1 MANIELVTAHKGS
14 PHITTEQVVALIGG
28 LSGDISGIKIFSQL
42 DNGLVPEITS
52 GTKVTVNTGQ
62 ALAGGYF
69 FQLLDA
75 YEWELDPGAVGY
87 SRIDDLYVV
96 IYEDTITNVQTADFV
111 YQVGTAFPTGN
122 EGNPPDPPSAVNI
135 KGAYLL
141 IRALM
146 VSGAVDSVEVKG
158 SNYISNS
165 SLQDSVDNVN
175 TRLGT
180 DENNIQANTS
190 AIELCTSKIAALLN
204 PQTESR
210 GWIYDFNGAGEDLEL
225 TAPITPSGSNNR
237 VKVYAYTAS
246 SRDQGV
252 TVSVEYISL
261 DDSDPTQ
268 AVITVRATSLTA
280 GRAVIDADIFYYEW
294 EEPEDDPQP

>member
-1 MANIELVTAHKGS
+1 MANIELVTAHKGR
-14 PHITTEQVVALIGG
+14 PHITTEQVVDLIGG

-96 IYEDTITNVQTADFV
+96 VYEDTITNVQTADFV
-111 YQVGTAFPTGN
+111 YQVGDAFPTGN
-122 EGNPPDPPSAVNI
+122 EGSPPDPPSAVNI

-165 SLQDSVDNVN
+165 SLQDSVNNVN

-190 AIELCTSKIAALLN
+190 AIDLCASKINAILN

-225 TAPITPSGSNNR
+225 TVPITPSGSNNR

>member
-96 IYEDTITNVQTADFV
+96 VYEDTITNVQTADFV
-111 YQVGTAFPTGN
+111 YQVGTAFPSGN
-122 EGNPPDPPSAVNI
+122 EGSPPDPPSAVNI

-165 SLQDSVDNVN
+165 SLQDSVNNVN
-175 TRLGT
+175 TRLVT

-190 AIELCTSKIAALLN
+190 AIDLCTSKINAILN

-210 GWIYDFNGAGEDLEL
+210 GWIYDFNEADEDLEL
-225 TAPITPSGSNNR
+225 TVPITPSGTNNR

-268 AVITVRATSLTA
+268 AVITVRAKSLKA
-280 GRAVIDADIFYYEW
+280 GRAMIDADIFYFEW

>member
-1 MANIELVTAHKGS
+1 MANIELVTAHKGR
-14 PHITTEQVVALIGG
+14 PHITTEQVVDLIGG

-122 EGNPPDPPSAVNI
+122 EGSPPDPPSAVNI

-165 SLQDSVDNVN
+165 SLQDSVNNVN

-190 AIELCTSKIAALLN
+190 AIDLCTSKINAILN

-210 GWIYDFNGAGEDLEL
+210 GWIYDFNEADEDLEL
-225 TAPITPSGSNNR
+225 TVPITPSGTNNR

-268 AVITVRATSLTA
+268 AVITVRAKSLKA
-280 GRAVIDADIFYYEW
+280 GRAMIDADIFYFEW

>member
-14 PHITTEQVVALIGG
+14 PHITTEQVVDLIGG
-28 LSGDISGIKIFSQL
+28 LSGDISGVKIFSQL
-42 DNGLVPEITS
+42 DDGLVPEITS
-52 GTKVTVNTGQ
+52 GTEVTVKTGQ

-75 YEWELDPGAVGY
+75 YEWQLDPGAVGY
-87 SRIDDLYVV
+87 SRIDDLYLV

-122 EGNPPDPPSAVNI
+122 EGSPPDPPSGVNI

-146 VSGAVDSVEVKG
+146 VSGAVDSIEVKG

-165 SLQDSVDNVN
+165 SLKSSIDDVE
-175 TRLGT
+175 TRLDS
-180 DENNIQANTS
+180 DEFSIQAN
-190 AIELCTSKIAALLN
+190 ADGLEFCIPRIQQLLD
-204 PQTESR
+204 PQIKTR
-210 GWIYDFNGAGEDLEL
+210 GWIYSFYEAAEELEL
-225 TAPITPSGSNNR
+225 VFTIAPTGSYNR
-237 VKVYAYTAS
+237 IKVLSYNVNSPELGKVFGFQHLT
-246 SRDQGV
+246 
-252 TVSVEYISL
+252 L

-268 AVITVRATSLTA
+268 AKIT
-280 GRAVIDADIFYYEW
+280 IDAISYQSGSAQIEAEAIYIQWQVE
-294 EEPEDDPQP
+294 EEPDP

>member
-14 PHITTEQVVALIGG
+14 PHITTEQAVALIGG

-122 EGNPPDPPSAVNI
+122 EGSPPDPPSAVNI

-190 AIELCTSKIAALLN
+190 AIDLCTSKINALLN

-210 GWIYDFNGAGEDLEL
+210 GWTYDFIDALEDLEL
-225 TAPITPSGSNNR
+225 TVPITPSGTNNR

-252 TVSVEYISL
+252 TVSVDYISL

-268 AVITVRATSLTA
+268 AVITVHVTSLRAGTA
-280 GRAVIDADIFYYEW
+280 TINADIFYFEW
-294 EEPEDDPQP
+294 QEPEDDPQP

>member
-1 MANIELVTAHKGS
+1 MANIELVTAHKGR
-14 PHITTEQVVALIGG
+14 PHITTEQVVDLIGG

-96 IYEDTITNVQTADFV
+96 VYEDTITNVQTADFV
-111 YQVGTAFPTGN
+111 YQVGDAFPTGN
-122 EGNPPDPPSAVNI
+122 EGSPPDPPSAVNI

-175 TRLGT
+175 TRLVT

-190 AIELCTSKIAALLN
+190 AIDLCTSKINAILN

-210 GWIYDFNGAGEDLEL
+210 GWIYDFNEADEDLEL
-225 TAPITPSGSNNR
+225 TVPITPSGTNNR

-268 AVITVRATSLTA
+268 AVITVRAKSLKA
-280 GRAVIDADIFYYEW
+280 GRAMIDADIFYFEW

>member
-14 PHITTEQVVALIGG
+14 PHITTEQVVDLIGG
-28 LSGDISGIKIFSQL
+28 LSGDISGVKIFSQL
-42 DNGLVPEITS
+42 DDGLVPEITS
-52 GTKVTVNTGQ
+52 GTEVTVKTGQ

-75 YEWELDPGAVGY
+75 YEWQLDPGAVGY
-87 SRIDDLYVV
+87 SRIDDLYIV

-122 EGNPPDPPSAVNI
+122 EGSPPDPPSGVNI

-146 VSGAVDSVEVKG
+146 VSGAVDSIEVKG

-165 SLQDSVDNVN
+165 SLQDSVNNVN

-190 AIELCTSKIAALLN
+190 ALALCTSKINALLN
-204 PQTESR
+204 PKKDGHNWS
-210 GWIYDFNGAGEDLEL
+210 IDFIDAGDQIEL
-225 TAPITPSGSNNR
+225 TFAITPSGTNNR
-237 VKVYAYTAS
+237 VKVTGYYVIGPEVGKTY
-246 SRDQGV
+246 GI
-252 TVSVEYISL
+252 EYVDL
-261 DDSDPTQ
+261 DESDPTQ
-268 AVITVRATSLTA
+268 TVITIQVISYQS
-280 GRAVIDADIFYYEW
+280 GRGTISADTFYIEW
-294 EEPEDDPQP
+294 QEDENP

>member
-96 IYEDTITNVQTADFV
+96 IYEDTITNVQTADFA
-111 YQVGTAFPTGN
+111 YQVGNAFPTGN
-122 EGNPPDPPSAVNI
+122 EGSPPDPPSAVNI

-141 IRALM
+141 FRALM

-190 AIELCTSKIAALLN
+190 AIDLCASKINAILN

-210 GWIYDFNGAGEDLEL
+210 GWIYDFSEAGEDLEL
-225 TAPITPSGSNNR
+225 TAPITPSGTNNR

-268 AVITVRATSLTA
+268 AVITVRAKSLTA
-280 GRAVIDADIFYYEW
+280 GRAMIDADIFYFEW

>member
-96 IYEDTITNVQTADFV
+96 VYEDTITNVQTADFV
-111 YQVGTAFPTGN
+111 YQVGDAFPTGN
-122 EGNPPDPPSAVNI
+122 EGSPPDPPSAVNI

-165 SLQDSVDNVN
+165 SLQDSVNNVN

-190 AIELCTSKIAALLN
+190 AIDLCTSKINAILN

-210 GWIYDFNGAGEDLEL
+210 GWIYDFNEADEDLEL
-225 TAPITPSGSNNR
+225 TVPITPSGTNNR
-237 VKVYAYTAS
+237 VKVYAYNAS

-268 AVITVRATSLTA
+268 AVITVRAKSLKA
-280 GRAVIDADIFYYEW
+280 GRAMIDADIFYFEW